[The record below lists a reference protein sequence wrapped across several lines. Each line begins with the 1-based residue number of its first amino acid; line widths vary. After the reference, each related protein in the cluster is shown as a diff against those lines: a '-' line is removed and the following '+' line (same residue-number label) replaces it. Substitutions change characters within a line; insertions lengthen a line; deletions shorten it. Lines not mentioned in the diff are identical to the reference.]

1 MSTDLPPA
9 TAPKKHSKLAYAL
22 DPKNRIK
29 TMMFL
34 GTALLS
40 LGLIIFYFHTTAAVS
55 VPAKVSVGQ
64 APSSVTFTNG
74 AKSTPAYTKLYNQN
88 QNKQA
93 ALANKNNTS
102 YVPGFLGQTVPQN
115 LITTVKPAIPK
126 TTVKPVQVNSS
137 QPAENPQVAQQQ
149 AQYVAQQHARANAA
163 IEKEMGYLQ
172 KSWTPSLITVAD
184 SPALKVATTPP
195 AMASGKSGAVN
206 GGKPKET
213 PQQIAANIVIGAGR
227 LEYGVVETA
236 LNSNR
241 PTPVLG
247 QIEDG
252 PLAGTRLL
260 GAFKTEDNRLV
271 IKFTMASLKNGIS
284 FPVDAI
290 MVNPKVNQGYL
301 ASSVNHHYFYRYSLL
316 LGGAFLQGFGQT
328 LQQSGST
335 VTSGYGGVT
344 QTFSPKSTS
353 GAALA
358 AMGQVGQTVGQIGE
372 SAFRTPNTVRIN
384 IGTGVGILFLKPV
397 TKQDILGQ
405 NGSGKIGSSSGQ
417 KGTTLP
423 RPMNSAYG
431 EANGSPYASPA
442 YTTAPQGLS
451 VVSSPQG

>member
-1 MSTDLPPA
+1 MSTVLPPA
-9 TAPKKHSKLAYAL
+9 TTPKKHSKLAYAL

-29 TMMFL
+29 TLMFL
-34 GTALLS
+34 GTAILS
-40 LGLIIFYFHTTAAVS
+40 LGLILFYFNTASKVP
-55 VPAKVSVGQ
+55 VPAKVNVAQ
-64 APSSVTFTNG
+64 APSGVSFTNG

-93 ALANKNNTS
+93 ALATKNNTS
-102 YVPGFLGQTVPQN
+102 YVPGFLGQSTNQQLVTT
-115 LITTVKPAIPK
+115 ITHPATQHPAIPK
-126 TTVKPVQVNSS
+126 ALPVSTQTASQVN
-137 QPAENPQVAQQQ
+137 PQAAQYAAQQQ
-149 AQYVAQQHARANAA
+149 AHVSMG
-163 IEKEMGYLQ
+163 IEKEMDYLQ
-172 KSWTPSLITVAD
+172 KSWHPTALNVVDSKGLSVVNSPTAEAVSKGGTPSGV
-184 SPALKVATTPP
+184 
-195 AMASGKSGAVN
+195 
-206 GGKPKET
+206 KPKET
-213 PQQIAANIVIGAGR
+213 PQQIAANVVIGAGR

-335 VTSGYGGVT
+335 VSSGYGGTT
-344 QTFSPKSTS
+344 QTFSPQST
-353 GAALA
+353 GQA
-358 AMGQVGQTVGQIGE
+358 AMSALGQVGQTVGQIGE

-405 NGSGKIGSSSGQ
+405 NGSGKIGASTGQ
-417 KGTTLP
+417 KGAQLGM
-423 RPMNSAYG
+423 PMRYNSPDGAQGQQGYG
-431 EANGSPYASPA
+431 AQTDNG
-442 YTTAPQGLS
+442 APQGLS
-451 VVSSPQG
+451 VVSAP